1 MHREINVSGNEADVV
16 QVSTTR
22 RLWEVA
28 VRNQA
33 IVVPVMALSIAFAVG
48 AILISFQGVNP
59 LYAYESLF
67 RSALFSTAG
76 LERTFEKA
84 TPLILTGLAVA
95 VAFRVGLFN
104 IGAQG
109 QLLTGAL
116 ASAWAGFTFTSL
128 PGFLLVPVAI
138 VFGALGG
145 AMWGSIAGLLKAYRG
160 VHEVISTI
168 MLNTIALGIIE
179 YLISYPL
186 QEPGQVLSRTP
197 AIADQAKLPVFGFI
211 PSGFFLALASASV
224 IAWLLTRTTLGFKF
238 TTVGKN
244 KFAAAYAGIK
254 LKNTIVL
261 SMVFSGAL
269 AGIGGAIETLG
280 VIHRYESGFN
290 DGIGFDGIT
299 IALLARGNPWG
310 TIPAAL
316 LVAVLRSGAATL
328 QFDTGIEP
336 EVVDLLLAITLLL
349 VSLPLLGKAIFK
361 DRAIKND
368 NVTSGWGS

>member
-1 MHREINVSGNEADVV
+1 MSNVNEADLE
-16 QVSTTR
+16 QVSTGR
-22 RLWEVA
+22 KLWELA
-28 VRNQA
+28 VKYQSL
-33 IVVPVMALSIAFAVG
+33 VVPVVALAIAFSIG
-48 AILISFQGVNP
+48 AILISLQGVNP

-67 RSALFSTAG
+67 RSALFSPAG
-76 LERTFEKA
+76 LQRTLEKA

-116 ASAWAGFTFTSL
+116 TSAWAGFTFSYL
-128 PGFLLVPVAI
+128 PGFLLIPVAI

-197 AIADQAKLPVFGFI
+197 AIAEQAKLPVIGFI
-211 PSGFFLALASASV
+211 PSGFFLALISAAAL
-224 IAWLLTRTTLGFKF
+224 AWMLGRTTLGFRF

-244 KFAAAYAGIK
+244 KFAAIYSGMK
-254 LKNTIVL
+254 LNTTIVL
-261 SMVFSGAL
+261 SMIFSGAL

-290 DGIGFDGIT
+290 DGVGFDGIT

-316 LVAVLRSGAATL
+316 LVGALRAGAATL

-349 VSLPLLGKAIFK
+349 VSLPILGKAIFK
-361 DRAIKND
+361 DRAIKSD
-368 NVTSGWGS
+368 NVTSGWGA

>member
-1 MHREINVSGNEADVV
+1 MSSVNEAEVDSSSIGRKVWDQVV
-16 QVSTTR
+16 RYQS
-22 RLWEVA
+22 
-28 VRNQA
+28 
-33 IVVPVMALSIAFAVG
+33 IVVPVIALVIAFSIG
-48 AILISFQGVNP
+48 AILISLQGVSP
-59 LYAYESLF
+59 MTAYQSLF
-67 RSALFSTAG
+67 RSALFSPAG

-138 VFGALGG
+138 LFGALAG

-197 AIADQAKLPVFGFI
+197 AIADQAKLPLFGFL
-211 PSGFFLALASASV
+211 PSGFFLALVSAAI
-224 IAWLLTRTTLGFKF
+224 IAWMLTRTTLGFRF

-244 KFAAAYAGIK
+244 KFAAIYAGIK
-254 LKNTIVL
+254 LKHTVVL
-261 SMVFSGAL
+261 SMIFSGAL

-280 VIHRYESGFN
+280 VVHRYESGFN

-310 TIPAAL
+310 TIPAAM
-316 LVAVLRSGAATL
+316 LVAILRSGAATL

-349 VSLPLLGKAIFK
+349 VSLPIIAKAIFR